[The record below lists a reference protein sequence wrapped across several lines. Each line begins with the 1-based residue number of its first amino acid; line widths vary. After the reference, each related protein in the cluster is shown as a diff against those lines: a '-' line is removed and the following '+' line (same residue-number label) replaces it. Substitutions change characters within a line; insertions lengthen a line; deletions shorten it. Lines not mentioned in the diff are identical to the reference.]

1 MYRICLNVAI
11 SFYRRESA
19 RTRHVL
25 SDEDH
30 LLNAIDE
37 TANQSEQIQMLY
49 QFIEGLNPLNKALVL
64 LYLDGNSYLEIADVL
79 GISETNVATKIS
91 RLKQTMKQGLGGAEL
106 ARRRKVIML
115 DLDEMKKQWAEHDR
129 KLDESIRLNRQ
140 LLSTTK
146 LNGARSAMQRMA
158 GFLGLEAAVQL
169 AVVVALGSFICE
181 HIAMVRFALPAA
193 ALEVFAIAIL
203 IAMIRQ
209 IAVGLQIDYDK
220 PIAVIQKQLED
231 LRVLRIRYIQGIFL
245 AATLAWT
252 PLMIVALE
260 GFWGLDAYRLFGA
273 AYMVSNL
280 LVGLAIL
287 PLAFWLSKRFSDRM
301 GRSPFIQRLMKDL
314 AGYNLNAAAGFLTT
328 LSQFEDENPAK

>member
-1 MYRICLNVAI
+1 
-11 SFYRRESA
+11 
-19 RTRHVL
+19 
-25 SDEDH
+25 
-30 LLNAIDE
+30 
-37 TANQSEQIQMLY
+37 
-49 QFIEGLNPLNKALVL
+49 
-64 LYLDGNSYLEIADVL
+64 
-79 GISETNVATKIS
+79 
-91 RLKQTMKQGLGGAEL
+91 
-106 ARRRKVIML
+106 ML

-140 LLSTTK
+140 LLSTTNLK
-146 LNGARSAMQRMA
+146 GARSAMQRMA
-158 GFLGLEAAVQL
+158 AFLSLEAAVQL
-169 AVVVALGSFICE
+169 AVVVALGSFIYE

-193 ALEVFAIAIL
+193 ALDVFAIAIL

-252 PLMIVALE
+252 PLMIVTLK
-260 GFWGLDAYRLFGA
+260 GFWGLDAYRLFGTA
-273 AYMVSNL
+273 FLVSNL
-280 LVGLAIL
+280 LVGLAII
-287 PLAFWLSKRFSDRM
+287 PLALWLSKRFSDRM

-328 LSQFEDENPAK
+328 LSQFEDEKVAK

>member
-1 MYRICLNVAI
+1 
-11 SFYRRESA
+11 
-19 RTRHVL
+19 
-25 SDEDH
+25 
-30 LLNAIDE
+30 
-37 TANQSEQIQMLY
+37 
-49 QFIEGLNPLNKALVL
+49 
-64 LYLDGNSYLEIADVL
+64 
-79 GISETNVATKIS
+79 
-91 RLKQTMKQGLGGAEL
+91 
-106 ARRRKVIML
+106 ML

-129 KLDESIRLNRQ
+129 KLDQSIRLNRQ

-158 GFLGLEAAVQL
+158 AFLGLEAAVQL
-169 AVVVALGSFICE
+169 AVVIALGSFIYE

-203 IAMIRQ
+203 VAMIRQ
-209 IAVGLQIDYDK
+209 IAVGLQIDYDE

-260 GFWGLDAYRLFGA
+260 GFWELDAYRLFGTA
-273 AYMVSNL
+273 FMVSNL
-280 LVGLAIL
+280 LVGLAII

-328 LSQFEDENPAK
+328 LSQFEDENLAK